1 MRYQEPVVGMAI
13 PISLVRRIAEC
24 VRADIVNNENSSSRA
39 EMLKNVKN
47 EKALSLLDSVI
58 IDHEAKAI
66 IGDSLSDANLK
77 KLLGSKRKKTV
88 RKKQND

>member
-1 MRYQEPVVGMAI
+1 
-13 PISLVRRIAEC
+13 
-24 VRADIVNNENSSSRA
+24 
-39 EMLKNVKN
+39 MLKNVKN